1 MDRLATRKA
10 SWNLFV
16 GMGHM
21 ARIINI
27 FTLTA
32 ASWALAAGIVLAVWH
47 ILDDRVDIA
56 ASDDAQAVV
65 LHDPNPPMT
74 AWRPH
79 IHDSVGT
86 TTFATAVSGTGLP
99 PCEASD
105 LTSTG
110 RRTCSLGL
118 SGGQ

>member
-16 GMGHM
+16 GVGHM

-56 ASDDAQAVV
+56 VPDDAQAVV

-74 AWRPH
+74 AWRPR
-79 IHDSVGT
+79 IPDSVGT
-86 TTFATAVSGTGLP
+86 MPFMPGTLACEVQPSGITIATAAGCIT
-99 PCEASD
+99 
-105 LTSTG
+105 TG
-110 RRTCSLGL
+110 R
-118 SGGQ
+118 